1 MHNSHVLVDDHGS
14 IAAVYRKIHLFDID
28 VKDGP
33 QLKESDGTIPGDHIV
48 PPVPT
53 PVGNVGLAIVSLLG
67 HGGIKFTLNKRK
79 MGFVPYNLTTSI
91 RPYHNYRIVSVRF
104 LQVE

>member
-33 QLKESDGTIPGDHIV
+33 QLKESDGT
-48 PPVPT
+48 
-53 PVGNVGLAIVSLLG
+53 N
-67 HGGIKFTLNKRK
+67 
-79 MGFVPYNLTTSI
+79 
-91 RPYHNYRIVSVRF
+91 
-104 LQVE
+104 E